1 MIDETTL
8 YARKVVNGEIIAC
21 RKIIL
26 ACQRH
31 LDDIE
36 KSKTDSF
43 NYCFNVEE
51 AQESISFIET
61 LSNPETGEGLE
72 LLMFQKWIIGS
83 IFGWIRKDNGHR
95 RFKRAM
101 ISMAR
106 RNGKSLIVAAIG

>member
-101 ISMAR
+101 I
-106 RNGKSLIVAAIG
+106 